1 VRRWEGLDGVPGG
14 VAGTAVTMGVFDG
27 VHRGHQ
33 YLVDRTVR
41 RAADRGLRPV
51 VVTFDPNPL
60 AVLAPD
66 RNPPLLTTLD
76 RKAELI
82 AARGV
87 DALWV
92 IPFTREFSLLSP
104 EEFLQEVVVD
114 RLGAAEVLVGEN
126 FRFGHQAAGDI
137 GTLREVGA
145 RAGYATDGVPL
156 QHGWSSSLVRN
167 LLTEGDVEGAAEAL
181 GREYRLEGT
190 VVRGAQRGGSA
201 LGYPTANIGE
211 APGLLIPAD
220 GVYAGWLVRG
230 EERLPAA
237 ISVGTNP
244 TFGDKGRRAEAYI
257 LDFDGDLYG
266 QWVGV
271 DFTTRVRG
279 QVKFDTVDAL
289 LVQMA
294 EDVKKIREILV
305 R

>member
-1 VRRWEGLDGVPGG
+1 MRRWEGWDGVPGDLG
-14 VAGTAVTMGVFDG
+14 GTAVTMGVFDG

-33 YLVDRTVR
+33 YLIDLTVR
-41 RAADRGLRPV
+41 RAGERGLRSV
-51 VVTFDPNPL
+51 VVTFEPNPL
-60 AVLAPD
+60 AVLAPGKE
-66 RNPPLLTTLD
+66 PPLLTTLD

-82 AARGV
+82 GARGV
-87 DALWV
+87 DALWI
-92 IPFTREFSLLSP
+92 IPFTREFSLLNP

-126 FRFGHQAAGDI
+126 FRFGHKAAGDLA
-137 GTLREVGA
+137 TLRAVGT
-145 RAGYATDGVPL
+145 RAGYTTEGVPL
-156 QHGWSSSLVRN
+156 QDGWSSTLVRT
-167 LLTEGDVEGAAEAL
+167 LLTDGDVEGAARAL

-190 VVRGAQRGGSA
+190 VVRGKARGGSA

-211 APGLLIPAD
+211 AKGLLLPAD

-244 TFGDKGRRAEAYI
+244 TFDDEGRRAEAYV
-257 LDFDGDLYG
+257 LDFDGDLYD

-271 DFTTRVRG
+271 DFTARLRG
-279 QVKFDTVDAL
+279 QVKFDSVDAL

-294 EDVKKIREILV
+294 EDVKRTRELLT
-305 R
+305 